1 MNIKKIT
8 ISSVAILLFIF
19 TVNAGTHTYIGLNK
33 EEIKTRMQHE
43 MDDFNLDNSSIN
55 KTYNYLKYVD
65 YLGQQTILY
74 FLDENNMC
82 TASKWICDY
91 SLLNEKRDYL
101 NKEYEETGEDT
112 WVYKDENEIYNIK
125 LERENWFF
133 AIITRPEK

>member
-1 MNIKKIT
+1 
-8 ISSVAILLFIF
+8 
-19 TVNAGTHTYIGLNK
+19 
-33 EEIKTRMQHE
+33 MQHE